1 MSKPKVLRVIE
12 VSHPDR
18 YNIDKLRY
26 EDLYL
31 KATKLSDTRECLV
44 YLRMENR
51 PYVIVV
57 LSGTLDDEGVRPG
70 RMRLFCV
77 FRTLKEG

>member
-12 VSHPDR
+12 VSHPDK
-18 YNIDKLRY
+18 YNEKMLRY

-31 KATKLSDTRECLV
+31 KATKLSDTKECLV

-51 PYVIVV
+51 PYVIAVIA
-57 LSGTLDDEGVRPG
+57 GTLDDDDGAKAI

-77 FRTLKEG
+77 FRTLKG